1 MLDLET
7 VTVAQ
12 LTELLHTRQLS
23 AVALAR
29 ACLDR
34 IAALDERG
42 PALHALRA
50 LNPGALADAQAAEP
64 AVARG

>member
-1 MLDLET
+1 M
-7 VTVAQ
+7 TVAQ
-12 LTELLHTRQLS
+12 LTELLITRQLS

-42 PALHALRA
+42 PALHAERA
-50 LNPGALADAQAAEP
+50 LNPGASP
-64 AVARG
+64 TRRRPTSGCSRVTTAR